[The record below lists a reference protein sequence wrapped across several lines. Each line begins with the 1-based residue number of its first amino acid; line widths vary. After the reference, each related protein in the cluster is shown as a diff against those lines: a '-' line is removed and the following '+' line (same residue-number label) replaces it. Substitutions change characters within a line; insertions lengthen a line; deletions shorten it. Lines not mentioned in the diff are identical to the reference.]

1 MKMKSITELAQ
12 TGGTGWS
19 AIDDA
24 TLGEPPT
31 EWAKEIIARAAPV
44 CKAESVLGKN
54 GRVYTIKGNYFRIPV
69 GVAMTEPSNWTAMTP
84 GSSDFESEDFDL
96 NDVALTLTRYGFRS
110 EISIDAINDWA
121 PVGLPIMNALKEEMI
136 TWLKIKKDKLILQ
149 DDANGDL
156 SSSALSYVV
165 SGTDSTIDAGD
176 VLTPEDFN
184 EAITLIRENNRGDDG
199 MLVAFLHPRQVKALR
214 DDSQFT
220 NAAEYGSNEVVFSGE
235 IGQYLGV
242 KIIETTNVAA
252 YDNTATDFNTDGYEG
267 IIMNAKYAYAVATND
282 PLRIEVDYDA
292 SQTLYEVN
300 ASFTYVVANI
310 DTNAAVILA
319 SAKA

>member
-1 MKMKSITELAQ
+1 MKRIEELAQ

-19 AIDDA
+19 AIDDT

-31 EWAKEIIARAAPV
+31 EWAKEIIARAAPL
-44 CKAESVLGKN
+44 CKAESVIGAA
-54 GRVYTIKGNYFRIPV
+54 GRVYTISGNYFRVPL
-69 GVAMTEPSNWTAMTP
+69 GQAMTEPSSWTAMTP
-84 GSSDFESEDFDL
+84 GSADFESEDYDISHVSL
-96 NDVALTLTRYGFRS
+96 PVTRYGFRS
-110 EISIDAINDWA
+110 EISLDAINDWA
-121 PVGLPIMNALKEEMI
+121 PLGLPIMNALKDEMI
-136 TWLKIKKDKLILQ
+136 TWLKIKKDQLILQ

-156 SSSALSYVV
+156 SASALSYVV
-165 SGTDSTIDAGD
+165 SGSDSTIDSGD
-176 VLTPEDFN
+176 VLAPEDLN
-184 EAITLIRENNRGDDG
+184 EAITLIRENNRGDEG
-199 MLVAFLHPRQVKALR
+199 QLVAFLHPRQTKALR

-242 KIIETTNVAA
+242 KIIETTNVKA

-267 IIMNAKYAYAVATND
+267 LLIDAKYAYAVATND
-282 PLRIEVDYDA
+282 PLRIETDYDP

-300 ASFTYVVANI
+300 ASFTYAVANI
-310 DTNAAVILA
+310 DTNAAVIIA